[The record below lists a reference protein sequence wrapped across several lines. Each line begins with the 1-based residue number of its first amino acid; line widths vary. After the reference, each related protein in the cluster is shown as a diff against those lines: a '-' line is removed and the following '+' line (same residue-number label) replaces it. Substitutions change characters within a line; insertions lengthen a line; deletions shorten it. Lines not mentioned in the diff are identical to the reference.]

1 MFGAIAGVIGL
12 VSRVLLGAAFCVAGG
27 IKIWDPQSFA
37 ESIKGFKIVP
47 VHASEVVVVSAFV
60 LPWMEII
67 AGVLLIIG
75 LWARP
80 AALTAAGSLV
90 VFIGAIWS
98 VLHREMSVKCGCFGK
113 LSPFCEGDLGM
124 CNIYQN
130 LVLLGLA
137 AAVLGFG
144 AGFWS
149 LDRRLVGRGGA
160 LSPAGARAAGV
171 DPSARDA

>member
-1 MFGAIAGVIGL
+1 MRAIAGVIGL
-12 VSRVLLGAAFCVAGG
+12 VSRVLLGVAFCVAGG
-27 IKIWDPQSFA
+27 IKIEDPQSFA
-37 ESIKGFKIVP
+37 ESIKGVKIVP
-47 VHASEVVVVSAFV
+47 AHASEVIVVSAFV

-90 VFIGAIWS
+90 IFIGAIWS
-98 VLHREMSVKCGCFGK
+98 VMYREMSVKCGCFGK
-113 LSPFCEGDLGM
+113 LSPFCEGELGM

-149 LDRRLVGRGGA
+149 LDWRAGRRRGA
-160 LSPAGARAAGV
+160 AGAIGV